1 MLQQRFQLRYRLR
14 RAGMPDVSFEEPA
27 ANLED
32 DVSLPPRKLCNTMR
46 KRAMNKLKV
55 SEDTTL
61 VVEYS

>member
-1 MLQQRFQLRYRLR
+1 
-14 RAGMPDVSFEEPA
+14 MPDVSFEEPA